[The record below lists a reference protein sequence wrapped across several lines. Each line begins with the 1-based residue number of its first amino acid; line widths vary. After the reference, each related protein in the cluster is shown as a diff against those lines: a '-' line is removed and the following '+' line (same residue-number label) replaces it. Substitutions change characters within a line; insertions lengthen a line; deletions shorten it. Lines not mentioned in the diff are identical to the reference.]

1 MKKED
6 LIGKWEIER
15 TVHTFQKKGLAKM
28 EGIGIFEYLD
38 RKELIYREKLMNHTQ
53 DSSACVA
60 RKAYRYRFLNE
71 SIYIYFHKEEKE
83 RLFMALQGA
92 KGNLE
97 GSAWCGLDHY
107 HLSWQWISNRSFQMQ
122 YQVKGAKK
130 AYSIKSRFKK
140 CR

>member
-6 LIGKWEIER
+6 LIGKWEIQR
-15 TVHTFQKKGLAKM
+15 TVHTFQKKELAKM

-83 RLFMALQGA
+83 RLFMALEGGKGIWKVALGA
-92 KGNLE
+92 VWIIINSI
-97 GSAWCGLDHY
+97 GSG
-107 HLSWQWISNRSFQMQ
+107 
-122 YQVKGAKK
+122 
-130 AYSIKSRFKK
+130 SIIALFR
-140 CR
+140 CNTR